1 MADVSGLQE
10 FSEIQERDEALFF
23 TGRTTYITHIQKA
36 CNSAVKKLQANHPIT
51 SATRLFYGAPG
62 AGKTSLLHELKKRA
76 QRGDFSTPVP
86 HVVSASH
93 TDLNKEKEL
102 VLTIAQHLEMDG
114 VFRTIAE
121 EQAGMGANILNILNG
136 SIQHTHTRHPPE
148 ATFGQLA
155 ALYRA
160 LKHQPPILLCV
171 DEIQNIKPESDE
183 MLSLL
188 HQGNHGLPII
198 PVYAGLGNS
207 LNMLMNHGV
216 SRPVSGY
223 MHSVGALVLDEARA
237 SVSTMLKAFDVD
249 CTDVKNDWPTIL
261 AERSD
266 CWPQHLHNGMRA
278 LAQELTRPTI
288 NGRLSAVSLERV
300 STTERAFRNEAYS
313 WRISEILNRTKQL
326 TGRVMQQVMAQP
338 CDFDTVESIVLALDQ
353 QAPNDPKRKS
363 TSLPQDMSAI
373 EYVNHMIHRGLLQE
387 FTTGETNSV
396 VTCPI
401 PSLATYVMQ
410 FGEADPKSPPILAKT
425 QHKESREDVQEFDP
439 PEPSPYTNT
448 DPYKIS

>member
-1 MADVSGLQE
+1 MADIESLKR
-10 FSEIQERDEALFF
+10 FSRLKERDTSLFF
-23 TGRTTYITHIQKA
+23 VGRDLYIDDIKMA
-36 CNSAVKKLQANHPIT
+36 CADAVESLHQGECIT
-51 SATRLFYGAPG
+51 SETRLFYGAPG
-62 AGKTSLLHELKKRA
+62 AGKTSLLHELEKRA
-76 QRGDFSTPVP
+76 QRGDFGTSTP

-223 MHSVGALVLDEARA
+223 MHSVGALAPDEAHEC
-237 SVSTMLKAFDVD
+237 VQTMLTTFDVD
-249 CTDVKNDWPTIL
+249 CTDVEDDWPAIL
-261 AERSD
+261 AECSD

-278 LAQELTRPTI
+278 LAQELIHPNI

-313 WRISEILNRTKQL
+313 WRISEMISEHRTL
-326 TGRVMQQVMAQP
+326 VGHIMHQVMTSSPTREDVKQIIDDLHAH
-338 CDFDTVESIVLALDQ
+338 SAH
-353 QAPNDPKRKS
+353 
-363 TSLPQDMSAI
+363 SLPPEMTATGFL
-373 EYVNHMIHRGLLQE
+373 NHMIHRGLLQE
-387 FTTGETNSV
+387 FNPRDNPELSPAGV

-410 FGEADPKSPPILAKT
+410 FGGIDPDSPPVLAKT
-425 QHKESREDVQEFDP
+425 QRKGSQEDL
-439 PEPSPYTNT
+439 
-448 DPYKIS
+448 